1 MSTRLPTSALRAGT
15 IAIVATVA
23 LVAGPAL
30 AKEGAVA
37 QLDTAVRRDA
47 EPGSTIKIGW
57 SILMAVDGQMR
68 PIFGSPT
75 YVRLVSPDGTAT
87 TEAEGVET
95 AFESGH
101 YVASIKVPAGGI
113 GNLVVAMHGNA
124 CYTNGPCQQAV
135 YVFPL
140 NDDARL
146 RGVPKPAP
154 RPGALASAP
163 AHTTT
168 TGAADPATTAAT
180 GPAGVAPTGG
190 ALAPLVALGVGFA
203 LAGVGAALLVAR
215 RRRMPIDATGR

>member
-1 MSTRLPTSALRAGT
+1 MSARFPTSTLRAAT
-15 IAIVATVA
+15 IAIVATLA

-37 QLDTAVRRDA
+37 RLDTAVRRDA

-101 YVASIKVPAGGI
+101 YVASIEVPAGGI

-124 CYTNGPCQQAV
+124 CYTDGPCQQAD

-140 NDDARL
+140 NDEARL
-146 RGVPKPAP
+146 SGVPKPVP
-154 RPGALASAP
+154 QASAI
-163 AHTTT
+163 AGAAADSATS
-168 TGAADPATTAAT
+168 GAADRTTAA
-180 GPAGVAPTGG
+180 AGQPVGGAPVGG
-190 ALAPLVALGVGFA
+190 ALAPLVGLGVAFA
-203 LAGVGAALLVAR
+203 LAGGGLAALVLR
-215 RRRMPIDATGR
+215 RRRMPVDATGR